1 MTDENVQQ
9 LTEELDNFIFEI
21 SYKYEITTISAVT
34 AIASRLYGI
43 TKDEYPEHDA
53 IPLLDKMVDRLMDVV
68 ESSMTSPTDGV
79 LDAPIA

>member
-1 MTDENVQQ
+1 MQNEKIQQ
-9 LTEELDNFIFEI
+9 IAEELDNFIFEI
-21 SYKYEITTISAVT
+21 SYKHEITTILTVAT
-34 AIASRLYGI
+34 IAARLYAI

-53 IPLLDKMVDRLMDVV
+53 IPLLDKMVDRLVDVV